1 MNLLQIEWHCLDD
14 KDMPAFPDLL
24 QVKII
29 LLNFIIDITINTTI
43 DIKPKGPV
51 SDFNIFTI
59 LIMVVM
65 MITITMLQGEMDFIN
80 SVCPCAGLSM
90 LNRQKEGNVSIFIL
104 FAYLKISFQ
113 NTPTVQ
119 SGRGADA
126 AQNEWMLKSANYVLS
141 VVRPKVCLPSFA
153 FFVLVFHPTTSL
165 PSPIRFTGVKMLQ
178 PSTKELK
185 SWLTG
190 WWRSASRTGTPSP
203 W

>member
-1 MNLLQIEWHCLDD
+1 
-14 KDMPAFPDLL
+14 MPAFPDLL

-43 DIKPKGPV
+43 DIKAKGHV
-51 SDFNIFTI
+51 SDLNILTI

-90 LNRQKEGNVSIFIL
+90 LNRQKEGNVSIFIF
-104 FAYLKISFQ
+104 FACLKISFQ
-113 NTPTVQ
+113 NTSTVQ

-141 VVRPKVCLPSFA
+141 VVRPKVRLPSFA
-153 FFVLVFHPTTSL
+153 FLSFYFIQQPHFL
-165 PSPIRFTGVKMLQ
+165 LQ
-178 PSTKELK
+178 SGL
-185 SWLTG
+185 LG
-190 WWRSASRTGTPSP
+190 
-203 W
+203 

>member
-1 MNLLQIEWHCLDD
+1 
-14 KDMPAFPDLL
+14 MPAFPDLL

-43 DIKPKGPV
+43 DIKAKGPV

-113 NTPTVQ
+113 NTSTVQ

-153 FFVLVFHPTTSL
+153 FLSSYFIQQPHFL
-165 PSPIRFTGVKMLQ
+165 LQ
-178 PSTKELK
+178 SGL
-185 SWLTG
+185 LG
-190 WWRSASRTGTPSP
+190 
-203 W
+203 